1 MAEKKLNIQEKLMGI
16 QSELKAPKNQHNK
29 FGGYKYRSLE
39 DIMEAVKPLLKKYKC
54 ALTISDDVIEVGGRV
69 YVQAEASLFDCESDT
84 DIIVRALARES
95 EGRKGM
101 DDSQLTGAT
110 SSYARKYAMNG
121 LFAIDD
127 TKDADAT
134 NDHGKSAVKQT
145 PQKEAK
151 PTPPKEKFETID
163 ELKEKFVGY
172 IKTEKPNNGTIKKL
186 VQNTYNKGIEPL
198 MVTSWLKEAGCDMW
212 KVKEVMSNG

>member
-1 MAEKKLNIQEKLMGI
+1 MAEKKRNIREKLMTI
-16 QSELKAPKNQHNK
+16 QSELKAPKGQYNN
-29 FGGYKYRSLE
+29 FGKYRYRSLE
-39 DIMEAVKPLLKKYKC
+39 DIMEAVKPLLKENKC
-54 ALTISDDVIEVGGRV
+54 VLTVQDEIEAVSNRV
-69 YVQAEASLFDCESDT
+69 YVTVYAKLLDCESDEE
-84 DIIVRALARES
+84 IIVTASARES
-95 EGRKGM
+95 ENKKGM
-101 DDSQLTGAT
+101 DDSQVTGAT
-110 SSYARKYAMNG
+110 SSYARKYALNG

-134 NDHGKSAVKQT
+134 NDHGKSTAKQA

-172 IKTEKPNNGTIKKL
+172 IKTEKPTNGTIKKL

-198 MVTSWLKEAGCDMW
+198 MVTSWLKEAGCDMV

>member
-16 QSELKAPKNQHNK
+16 QSELKAPKGQYNK
-29 FGGYKYRSLE
+29 FGKYAYRSLE

-54 ALTISDDVIEVGGRV
+54 ALTVSDNVIEVGGRV
-69 YVQAEASLFDCESDT
+69 YVEANVNLFDCESDA
-84 DIIVRALARES
+84 DISVRALARES

-134 NDHGKSAVKQT
+134 NDHGKSTVKQA
-145 PQKEAK
+145 PKKEAK
-151 PTPPKEKFETID
+151 PTPPKEKFESID
-163 ELKEKFVGY
+163 ELKDKFIKY
-172 IKTEKPNNGTIKKL
+172 IKKDKPSNGTIKKL
-186 VQNTYNKGIEPL
+186 IQNAYNKGVEPVD
-198 MVTSWLKEAGCDMW
+198 VTAWLKASGCDMNQI
-212 KVKEVMSNG
+212 KELQGDG